1 MAKSYARKNNF
12 LRKSLKNI
20 QTTSR
25 KVLPKVQDGLESIG
39 TLVTNV
45 AIKGAPIVE
54 RGVTNTFDVL
64 KNTSQYAI
72 KGVKKTLG
80 KRHKKRHHK
89 TRRHKRRH
97 Y

>member
-1 MAKSYARKNNF
+1 MAKSHARKNNF

-20 QTTSR
+20 RTTSG

-45 AIKGAPIVE
+45 AIKGAPIVKK
-54 RGVTNTFDVL
+54 GVVDTFDVL

-72 KGVKKTLG
+72 KGVKKTMA

-89 TRRHKRRH
+89 TRRHKSRH
-97 Y
+97 N

>member
-1 MAKSYARKNNF
+1 MAKSHARKNNF
-12 LRKSLKNI
+12 FRKSLKNI
-20 QTTSR
+20 RTTSG

-54 RGVTNTFDVL
+54 KGVTNTFDVL
-64 KNTSQYAI
+64 KNTSRYAM
-72 KGVKKTLG
+72 KGVKKTLAR
-80 KRHKKRHHK
+80 KHKKRHHK

-97 Y
+97 H